1 MFSHLSLN
9 VLIFFL
15 QNRREDRR
23 NKHYKDDGHIYDNA
37 HFQEFGDVYRPD
49 YRHTDYFHKNIPT
62 MWEHKHVLRPKYFD
76 YPGHYFWGPN
86 KSGSNEYL
94 QGSTSSESISTPR
107 RNVIVAVMIV
117 LGLLIFLGGVIAVIV
132 YFTSFCK
139 YR

>member
-1 MFSHLSLN
+1 MFSHLSFN

-49 YRHTDYFHKNIPT
+49 YRHRDYFHKNIPT

-94 QGSTSSESISTPR
+94 QDSTSSESISTPR